1 MDGRWHVSGA
11 EDSGG
16 MSRGWH
22 VGGGGGGW
30 WGDGW

>member
-1 MDGRWHVSGA
+1 MSGA

-22 VGGGGGGW
+22 VGGGGGW
-30 WGDGW
+30 WGNSWWTWMEHG

>member
-1 MDGRWHVSGA
+1 MSGA

-22 VGGGGGGW
+22 VGGGGGW
-30 WGDGW
+30 WGDGWWTWMERG